1 MIPMREDRLGI
12 PLDKL
17 LERLHDLMRN
27 LVSDVDSVIADNE
40 EIGIE
45 EVRKLRDHINGRMGA
60 GEELRENR
68 MLLKLLNLFSE
79 DKAVLEII
87 REDSE
92 EWAELL
98 ENIENSIKGSGSSA
112 REKREIKE
120 IRRLTSEIR
129 DLVRK

>member
-1 MIPMREDRLGI
+1 MRENMSGV
-12 PLDKL
+12 PLEKL
-17 LERLHDLMRN
+17 LGRLHDLMRS
-27 LVSDVDSVIADNE
+27 LVSDVDSIIADNNE
-40 EIGIE
+40 VSIDD
-45 EVRKLRDHINGRMGA
+45 VRKLRDHIKGRMGV
-60 GEELRENR
+60 GEELRENG

-87 REDSE
+87 REDSN
-92 EWAELL
+92 EWSELL
-98 ENIENSIKGSGSSA
+98 ENIENSIKGNGSSA